1 MKRMSIYCA
10 AMFVVL
16 GAAAYAYADIARPK
30 PSPQPSPKLV
40 QEGKPVFYTG
50 LTIVPQGDVYYDAKL
65 QISQSTLK
73 ELQAA
78 LASAQV
84 NSPSLGQR
92 ISGSSTRTMI
102 AGLFLFLSV
111 SFAGVWL
118 ARSTSRRG
126 HKAIAAVLLGVAVLG
141 AAAIITRANA
151 GPPGY
156 VRWAGLPK
164 ALTDGR
170 PTSGGVS
177 VEIVPEGSGITLVIP
192 IRKAKGP
199 NGEE

>member
-1 MKRMSIYCA
+1 MRRTFIYCA
-10 AMFVVL
+10 AAILMITS
-16 GAAAYAYADIARPK
+16 AAYIYADIARPK
-30 PSPQPSPKLV
+30 PSPNASPKLV
-40 QEGKPVFYTG
+40 QEGKTVFYTG
-50 LTIVPQGDVYYDAKL
+50 LTIVPQSDVYEAKL
-65 QISQSTLK
+65 QISQSSLK

-84 NSPSLGQR
+84 NNPSLGQR
-92 ISGSSTRTMI
+92 ISQSSTRTII

-118 ARSTSRRG
+118 ARSGSRRG
-126 HKAIAAVLLGVAVLG
+126 HKMIAAVLLGVAVLG

-164 ALTDGR
+164 ALTEGR

-177 VEIVPEGSGITLVIP
+177 IEIVPEDSGITLVIP
-192 IRKAKGP
+192 IRKIKGA

>member
-1 MKRMSIYCA
+1 MKRMFIYGAAMIVMLAAAASIY
-10 AMFVVL
+10 
-16 GAAAYAYADIARPK
+16 ADVARPK
-30 PSPQPSPKLV
+30 PSASPV
-40 QEGKPVFYTG
+40 QEGKVVFHTG
-50 LTIVPQGDVYYDAKL
+50 LIIVPQSEGYEARL
-65 QISQSTLK
+65 QISQDSLK
-73 ELQAA
+73 NLQQA

-84 NSPSLGQR
+84 SSPSMSQR
-92 ISGSSTRTMI
+92 IAQSSTRTII

-118 ARSTSRRG
+118 ARSASRRS
-126 HKAIAAVLLGVAVLG
+126 HKAIAAVLLGVAVLS

-164 ALTDGR
+164 ALSEGR
-170 PTSGGVS
+170 STSGGLDIQ
-177 VEIVPEGSGITLVIP
+177 IVPEGSGMTLIIP
-192 IRKAKGP
+192 MRKSNNT

>member
-1 MKRMSIYCA
+1 MKRISIY
-10 AMFVVL
+10 
-16 GAAAYAYADIARPK
+16 GAASLVILAAAAFIYADIARPK
-30 PSPQPSPKLV
+30 PSPKLV
-40 QEGKPVFYTG
+40 QEGKPVFYTS
-50 LTIVPQGDVYYDAKL
+50 LTIVPAGDVYYDAKL
-65 QISQSTLK
+65 QISQSSLK

-84 NSPSLGQR
+84 STPSLSQR
-92 ISGSSTRTMI
+92 ITQSSTRTII
-102 AGLFLFLSV
+102 AGMFLFLSI

-118 ARSTSRRG
+118 SRSSSRRS

-170 PTSGGVS
+170 PTSAGVS
-177 VEIVPEGSGITLVIP
+177 IEIVPEGDGITLVIP
-192 IRKAKGP
+192 IRKPKGS

>member
-1 MKRMSIYCA
+1 MKRISIY
-10 AMFVVL
+10 
-16 GAAAYAYADIARPK
+16 GAASLVILAAAAFLYADIARPK
-30 PSPQPSPKLV
+30 PSPKLV
-40 QEGKPVFYTG
+40 QEGKPVFYTS

-65 QISQSTLK
+65 QISQSSLK

-84 NSPSLGQR
+84 STPSLSQR
-92 ISGSSTRTMI
+92 ITQSSTRTI
-102 AGLFLFLSV
+102 VAGMFLFLSI

-118 ARSTSRRG
+118 SRSSSRRS

-170 PTSGGVS
+170 PTSAGVS
-177 VEIVPEGSGITLVIP
+177 IEIVPEGDGITLVIP
-192 IRKAKGP
+192 IRKTKGA